1 MARKRP
7 NFLIIVA
14 DDLGFSD
21 CGCFGSEIST
31 PNIDALAAEANA
43 LRFTNYHV
51 AAACSPTRSMLMTG
65 TDHHIAGLGQLHEFT
80 RASPAHSGKPGHE
93 GYLNERVVALPELLS
108 DGGYFTL
115 MSGKWHLGL
124 RPEHHPINRGF
135 KKSFALLPGCANH
148 YAYEP
153 EYKDPE
159 SEPGKFFET
168 ATRALHAEDDH
179 FLAQL
184 PSDFYS
190 SDAYADKLLAY
201 LNNRTEGEKEQPFFA
216 YLPFSAPHWPL
227 QAPKEVCDKYRGR
240 YDAGPEALRQERLTR
255 LKELGMIEPDIMPHP
270 VVFTDGKTEDWEELP
285 KEVRNSSSRAMEVYA
300 GMVDRMDWN
309 IGRVIEHLKSRGE
322 YDDTFV
328 LFMSDNG
335 AEGASYEAAPIV
347 GDSIMA
353 HVHKYY
359 DNSLENIGRG
369 NSFVWYGCRW
379 AQAATAPS
387 RLFKMHS
394 TEGGCRV
401 PLVVKPPISAANPT
415 GKEAKPLISNAFC
428 TVMDVVPTVLE
439 LAQLKHPGTM
449 YKGRQISGLR
459 GRSWVDFLS
468 CKDKEI
474 HDSNYVTGYEI
485 AGSGALRRGDWKL
498 TFVPAPK
505 GPQKWELFNIKEDP
519 GETNDLAG
527 QHPALFEELLRLWN
541 EYKEEVGVVGVAGEY
556 PTAIQG
562 DPKTTLIDEFEDP
575 YCWIKYIG
583 RPELTP
589 KSLRGIVPSVR

>member
-1 MARKRP
+1 MAAKRP

-31 PNIDALAAEANA
+31 PNIDALATEASA

-93 GYLNERVVALPELLS
+93 GFLNERVVALPELLS

-179 FLAQL
+179 FMDQL
-184 PSDFYS
+184 PPGFYS
-190 SDAYADKLLAY
+190 SDAYADKLMTY
-201 LNNRTEGEKEQPFFA
+201 LDDRTEEEKAQPFFA

-227 QAPKEVCDKYRGR
+227 QAPKEVCDKYRGM
-240 YDAGPEALRQERLTR
+240 YDEGPEVLRQKRLTR
-255 LKELGMIEPDIMPHP
+255 LQQLGMVEQDVKPHP
-270 VVFTDGKTEDWEELP
+270 VVFTDGRTEDWEELP
-285 KEVRNSSSRAMEVYA
+285 KEVRESSSRAMEVYA

-309 IGRVIEHLKSRGE
+309 IGRVIEHLKAMGE
-322 YDDTFV
+322 YEDTFV

-335 AEGASYEAAPIV
+335 AEGASYEAMPIV

-353 HVHKYY
+353 HIDKYY

-369 NSFVWYGCRW
+369 NSFVW
-379 AQAATAPS
+379 
-387 RLFKMHS
+387 
-394 TEGGCRV
+394 
-401 PLVVKPPISAANPT
+401 T
-415 GKEAKPLISNAFC
+415 GAINNAFC
-428 TVMDVVPTVLE
+428 TVMDIVPTVLE
-439 LAQLKHPGTM
+439 LAQLKHPGTS
-449 YKGRQISGLR
+449 YKGRQIAPLR

-468 CKDKEI
+468 TKREDI
-474 HDSNYVTGYEI
+474 HDPDYATGYEI
-485 AGSGALRRGDWKL
+485 AGSGALRRGDWKI

-519 GETNDLAG
+519 GETNDLAEE
-527 QHPALFEELLRLWN
+527 QPALFEELLKLWN
-541 EYKEEVGVVGVAGEY
+541 EYKEEVGVIGVAGEY
-556 PTAIQG
+556 PTAVQG

-583 RPELTP
+583 RPEITP
-589 KSLRGIVPSVR
+589 HRLRGIVPLVK

>member
-1 MARKRP
+1 MAPKRP

-31 PNIDALAAEANA
+31 PNIDALAAEAGA

-93 GYLNERVVALPELLS
+93 GFLNERVVALPELLS

-179 FLAQL
+179 FMDRL
-184 PSDFYS
+184 PPDFYS
-190 SDAYADKLLAY
+190 SDAYADKLMAY
-201 LNNRTEGEKEQPFFA
+201 LDDRTEEEKARPFFA

-227 QAPKEVCDKYRGR
+227 QAPKEVCDKYRGM
-240 YDAGPEALRQERLTR
+240 YEEGPEVLRQKRLTR
-255 LKELGMIEPDIMPHP
+255 LKELGMVDQDVKPHP
-270 VVFTDGKTEDWEELP
+270 VVFTDGKTEDWEEVP
-285 KEVRNSSSRAMEVYA
+285 KEVRESSSRAMEVYA
-300 GMVDRMDWN
+300 AMVDRMDWN
-309 IGRVIEHLKSRGE
+309 IGRVIGHLKAMGE
-322 YDDTFV
+322 YENTFV

-335 AEGASYEAAPIV
+335 AEGASYEAMPIV
-347 GDSIMA
+347 
-353 HVHKYY
+353 
-359 DNSLENIGRG
+359 
-369 NSFVWYGCRW
+369 
-379 AQAATAPS
+379 
-387 RLFKMHS
+387 
-394 TEGGCRV
+394 EGGCRV
-401 PLVVKPPISAANPT
+401 PLIVKLPTSAEETAADESI
-415 GKEAKPLISNAFC
+415 GMISNAFC
-428 TVMDVVPTVLE
+428 TVMDIVPTVLE
-439 LAQLKHPGTM
+439 LAQLKHPGAS
-449 YKGRQISGLR
+449 YKGRQIAPLK
-459 GRSWVDFLS
+459 GRSWVEFLS
-468 CKDKEI
+468 TKGDSI
-474 HDSNYVTGYEI
+474 HDPDYATGYEI
-485 AGSGALRRGDWKL
+485 AGSGALRQGDWKL

-505 GPQKWELFNIKEDP
+505 GPQKWELFNIKTDP
-519 GETNDLAG
+519 GETSDLAKE
-527 QHPALFEELLRLWN
+527 QPALFEELLKLWN

-556 PTAIQG
+556 PTAVQG
-562 DPKTTLIDEFEDP
+562 DPKTSLIDEFEDP

-583 RPELTP
+583 RPEITP
-589 KSLRGIVPSVR
+589 QRLRGIVPPVN